1 METTI
6 VYRGYIMGGCQNYGP
21 FLGHLPLLSKESRNF
36 IPTLGLRLR
45 LIGLVGNKG
54 TESLHRA

>member
-1 METTI
+1 MGTTI

-36 IPTLGLRLR
+36 IPTL
-45 LIGLVGNKG
+45 
-54 TESLHRA
+54 S